1 MTKETS
7 AEVVVDGS
15 LEYEERAKFLQ
26 FGLCGRCDRVFRIS
40 QGWKHVEQKSRHETV
55 VDGESKLRHLSTLVA
70 KAEMNKTA
78 LRAARGAHKDILEAT
93 EKLRALRHE
102 VSATRRALAPL
113 VMSCPF
119 CLWNSAPLFSSP
131 CTGGG
136 G

>member
-1 MTKETS
+1 KETS

-55 VDGESKLRHLSTLVA
+55 VDGENKLRHLSTLVA

-93 EKLRALRHE
+93 EELRALRHE
-102 VSATRRALAPL
+102 ISATRRVLAPL
-113 VMSCPF
+113 VTSCPF
-119 CLWNSAPLFSSP
+119 CLWNFAPLFSSP